1 MMFPLKNLAAGLICA
16 ASFHLC
22 APAAL
27 AQSLAGDTS
36 TPPTVANS
44 SLTLSSALALA
55 LERNPSLRAAQQAVA
70 ASEGAVLQSQARP
83 NPELAY
89 SQEDTRRD
97 TRSMT
102 LQWNQ
107 PLEVGGK
114 RAARMQVAEHGRS
127 LALAELSLSRAALRA
142 DVRTAFIQLLAAQ
155 ERVKLSQ
162 DSLQIASQA
171 RDAAAKR
178 VQAGKSAPLE
188 ETKARVA
195 ESSAQLVL
203 TQAQSQLRV
212 AAQQLA
218 AFWGGQASSLGPAQG
233 QVQQL
238 PGLPAEAY
246 LLSKIEQSPL
256 INRAQQAFLQS
267 KSAAELERAK
277 RLPDPTVSL
286 GVKRSQE
293 QGFNQLVLGVSVPL
307 PVFDSNRGNQ
317 LQALRLA
324 DKAEDDL
331 LATRQR
337 LQAQVLQSYELLQTS
352 RAQSQQLADVV
363 LPSAQSAY
371 AVAVKGFTL
380 GKFSYLDVLDAQRTL
395 AEARSLFLD
404 QLIATHKAAADIT
417 RELGEIPEL
426 E

>member
-1 MMFPLKNLAAGLICA
+1 MLSLKNLALGLSCAAGLQ
-16 ASFHLC
+16 LL
-22 APAAL
+22 APVAL
-27 AQSLAGDTS
+27 AQGA
-36 TPPTVANS
+36 PTEFTNASAAASNGI
-44 SLTLSSALALA
+44 TLPAAQALAM
-55 LERNPSLRAAQQAVA
+55 ERNPTLRAAQQAVA

-89 SQEDTRRD
+89 TQEDTRLE
-97 TRSMT
+97 TRAMT

-107 PLEVGGK
+107 ALEVGGK
-114 RAARMQVAEHGRS
+114 RAARMQVAEHGRA
-127 LALAELSLSRAALRA
+127 LALAELALSRAALRA
-142 DVRTAFIQLLAAQ
+142 DVRTAFIHMLAAQ
-155 ERVKLSQ
+155 ERVQLSQ

-195 ESSAQLVL
+195 ESSAQLAL

-212 AAQQLA
+212 AGQQLA
-218 AFWGGQASSLGPAQG
+218 AFWGGQPASLGIAQG

-238 PGLPAEAY
+238 PGLPDQAH

-256 INRAQQAFLQS
+256 LTRAQQAFLQS
-267 KSAAELERAK
+267 KSVAELERAK
-277 RLPDPTVSL
+277 RVPDPTVSL
-286 GVKRSQE
+286 GVKRAQE
-293 QGFNQLVLGVSVPL
+293 LGRNQLVLGISVPL

-324 DKAEDDL
+324 DKAEDEL

-337 LQAQVLQSYELLQTS
+337 LQAQVQQSYEQLQTS
-352 RAQSQQLADVV
+352 RAQARQLADVV

-395 AEARSLFLD
+395 AEARGLYLE
-404 QLIATHKAAADIT
+404 QLIATHRAAADIT